1 MVRATGDMLEPA
13 VHSCI
18 PSGKTARAPA
28 AAYTDSRHIQKNRE
42 YHRATHGVYPSL
54 RILLAVCVQ
63 KFPNML

>member
-1 MVRATGDMLEPA
+1 MVRAPA
-13 VHSCI
+13 EIPETAVLSCI

-42 YHRATHGVYPSL
+42 YHAATPAAYPSL